1 MIRTFAGALGLWI
14 GAICTSGADELR
26 IGKTAVLSG
35 TLPAG
40 TGWQV
45 ETQQG
50 AGPWTGTGVMVA
62 GQGSLATVRM
72 DGWPGDAGYRFQRV
86 DGGAT
91 VVGSVVSDGW
101 HLAGLVTAAG
111 PPPVLIQ
118 SSENLGTWTPREWVF
133 PALDG
138 SYVRMLDTLPGV
150 RGFFRAATGAAGVP
164 GDASVTQ
171 YSPPSPYQGS
181 ADYGPLYADMPQIFK
196 DGYVTA
202 IPSTEFNR
210 GGENAAAAG
219 ECYEL
224 AGPFGS
230 TTVIV
235 SDETPSPP
243 AGTVDA
249 GRGYFDLGLEPFK
262 VLSGGPAG
270 GFLTVSSRLV
280 PAPVTGNV
288 KLYVVPGSNPFY
300 MALRP
305 FNHRAGVS
313 KMEFLNNGSSTW
325 VTMSRQGG
333 NRFVYTGGPQV
344 IYPVQ
349 VRVTSRFGE
358 VVTIPSISSLNDSQK
373 ITGPAQFTVFP
384 EQGPPPQRRIR
395 PVYQDALASVPGDTW
410 GAPSYGGA
418 TVTQVDTAV
427 KYSGTAG
434 LRINGFAGFSGVNFL
449 NGATFARPGNG
460 VLKLAI
466 RSAAAVTAGQVQLRI
481 TGLSAPGGAVV
492 NSAFIPL
499 PALTTGWQV
508 LRFPLEASGTGPV
521 VNGFSIVNGTS
532 TTLPNVWLDEVE
544 FETR

>member
-1 MIRTFAGALGLWI
+1 MTVSI
-14 GAICTSGADELR
+14 GSADVLR

-45 ETQQG
+45 ETQEG
-50 AGPWTGTGVMVA
+50 GGPWTGTGVIVA
-62 GQGSLATVRM
+62 GQGSVATVRM
-72 DGWPGDAGYRFQRV
+72 DGWPGEAGYRFQRV

-91 VVGSVVSDGW
+91 VTGSVVSDGW
-101 HLAGLVTAAG
+101 HLAGSVTAAG

-118 SSENLGTWTPREWVF
+118 ASENLGTWTPQEWVF

-138 SYVRMLDTLPGV
+138 SYARVLGTLPGA
-150 RGFFRAATGAAGVP
+150 RGFFRAATGADGLP

-171 YSPPSPYQGS
+171 YSPPPPYQGS

-202 IPSTEFNR
+202 IASTEFNR
-210 GGENAAAAG
+210 GGEIAAAAG

-235 SDETPSPP
+235 SDEAPSPP

-262 VLSGGPAG
+262 VLSGGPVDG
-270 GFLTVSSRLV
+270 ILTVSSRLV

-313 KMEFLNNGSSTW
+313 KMEFLNNGSSSW
-325 VTMSRQGG
+325 VTMSRQAG

-344 IYPVQ
+344 VYPVQ

-358 VVTIPSISSLNDSQK
+358 VVTIPGISSLNDGQK

-384 EQGPPPQRRIR
+384 DQGPVPQRRIR
-395 PVYQDALASVPGDTW
+395 PVYQNSLASVPGDTW
-410 GAPSYGGA
+410 GASGYGGA
-418 TVTQVDTAV
+418 TVTAADTVV
-427 KYSGTAG
+427 KYSGTAS
-434 LRINGFAGFSGVNFL
+434 LRINGLAGFSGVNLL
-449 NGATFARPGNG
+449 NVAAFARPENG

-466 RSAAAVTAGQVQLRI
+466 RSASAVTAGQVQVRI
-481 TGLSAPGGAVV
+481 SGLNAPGGSAA

-508 LRFPLEASGTGPV
+508 VRFPLEASGTAVV
-521 VNGFSIVNGTS
+521 VNGLSIVNGTS
-532 TTLPNVWLDEVE
+532 ATLPNVWLDEVE